1 MVSSSASSTLQ
12 KNSIFFKN
20 WNLLNALHYYVAS
33 LLSKS
38 IHFFKKSLTDPKLF
52 MHKDLLAF
60 IFLIIMS
67 FEWPAFAVYVTHGLP
82 NSLKE
87 QDNAVFQ

>member
-1 MVSSSASSTLQ
+1 
-12 KNSIFFKN
+12 
-20 WNLLNALHYYVAS
+20 
-33 LLSKS
+33 
-38 IHFFKKSLTDPKLF
+38 

-67 FEWPAFAVYVTHGLP
+67 FEWPAFAVYVTYGLP

-87 QDNAVFQ
+87 QENAVFQ